1 MKEQIG
7 VMLSSSEVENRISE
21 MAAAIDKAYEGK
33 TIHLIGILKGS
44 VFFMCELAKRM
55 KSPVTMDFMSVSS
68 YGDGTKSP
76 KYPGISPNSSCP
88 GTLRFLW

>member
-55 KSPVTMDFMSVSS
+55 KRPVTMDFMSVSS
-68 YGDGTKSP
+68 LTSRTEEL
-76 KYPGISPNSSCP
+76 SRLSCI
-88 GTLRFLW
+88 